1 MCLRRRSQTFVMKK
15 GRSQIT
21 EVEETYSW
29 SEVRKCRVILLSD
42 VTNPLISGGQ
52 QLAGGWVRT
61 AHETGLTRAPRASKL
76 VKDACGQANVPD
88 GARGRSRDLCIRL
101 RGHDQPR
108 TGDAVLQVNA
118 LLFAPSPWHGPA
130 GDGLLQDHAI
140 DARSFCAALVC
151 ARPVLLPDCVRS
163 DTSLGRISWLGFLF
177 FLPFRRALPRTADLR
192 RTGPSAS
199 SHLV

>member
-1 MCLRRRSQTFVMKK
+1 MPRHPPAGRHESTFPNIQ
-15 GRSQIT
+15 R
-21 EVEETYSW
+21 
-29 SEVRKCRVILLSD
+29 
-42 VTNPLISGGQ
+42 
-52 QLAGGWVRT
+52 LAGRWVRT
-61 AHETGLTRAPRASKL
+61 AHETGLTRALRASRL
-76 VKDACGQANVPD
+76 VKDACGQTIVSD

-118 LLFAPSPWHGPA
+118 LLCAPSPWRGPA

-140 DARSFCAALVC
+140 DARSFCAALVF
-151 ARPVLLPDCVRS
+151 ARPVLLPDCVRG
-163 DTSLGRISWLGFLF
+163 DTSLGRVSWLGFLF

-199 SHLV
+199 SHLA